1 MKFIQLGVWFA
12 AAASLTLTGCA
23 MDTATP
29 PASTALVN
37 NAATSPT
44 MSVLGSKW
52 HYADEQWQY
61 DIEFAP
67 NGVLRTTHPNDKT
80 KDNDSWEQNGVN
92 VTFYFN
98 DKFSTYTGKL
108 WSGVLMSGTATN
120 KKGTTWS
127 WKATRAN

>member
-1 MKFIQLGVWFA
+1 MKLIKFVALALTTTSLTFIGCASTETPAPQANVA
-12 AAASLTLTGCA
+12 AAV
-23 MDTATP
+23 P
-29 PASTALVN
+29 Q
-37 NAATSPT
+37 TSQL
-44 MSVLGSKW
+44 LGTKW

-61 DIEFAP
+61 DIEFTA

-92 VTFYFN
+92 VNFYFN
-98 DKFSTYTGKL
+98 DKFSTYTGRL
-108 WSGVLMSGTATN
+108 WSGVLMSGTAVN